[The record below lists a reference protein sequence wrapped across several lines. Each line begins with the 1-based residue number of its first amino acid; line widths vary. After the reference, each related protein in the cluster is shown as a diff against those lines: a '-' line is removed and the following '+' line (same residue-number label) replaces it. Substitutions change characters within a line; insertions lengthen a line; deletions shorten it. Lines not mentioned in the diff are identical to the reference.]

1 MHFINLIILFQLIN
15 MLKAETDQ
23 LTNLIKESIRLK
35 STSTSQSSIEIVDNN
50 CQMQINTE
58 LLSSVSLRK
67 RETSSVFAGNG
78 FQYGIGCNIFDP
90 KLTSGDKY
98 YVIDLIVY
106 GPNTRVAKAWREQF
120 TTSQIVQTNRHLT
133 INKQLSFHWLG
144 MNTIVCSVSKY
155 NNLINKFTRI
165 CQKNNKIN
173 VIENKK
179 AIILDENKSIQSVL
193 HKYIWSSILP
203 NITTTTLT
211 STTPTP
217 SSIIRSTEF
226 QLKDKDLKNFNINLI
241 NMLNT
246 VNNNNQSENNI
257 TTKVEVMKHTSNK
270 IIMQK
275 KRSAQPIIVLF
286 VFLIVFSIA
295 IATLVYSTYRRKSV
309 KNYHSVN
316 IHPNDNSITIKIN
329 NDSKSSQVSESDIQN
344 SESGIQGSL
353 LLDNNNKKSLQ
364 EEEEEEEDINAFHLS
379 SSEEISSIDS

>member
-15 MLKAETDQ
+15 MFKGETDQ
-23 LTNLIKESIRLK
+23 LTNLIKESMRLK
-35 STSTSQSSIEIVDNN
+35 STSTSQSSIEIDNNNDNN

-67 RETSSVFAGNG
+67 RETSNVFAGNG

-226 QLKDKDLKNFNINLI
+226 HLKDKDLKNFNFNLI

-275 KRSAQPIIVLF
+275 KRSAQPIIVLL

-329 NDSKSSQVSESDIQN
+329 NDSKSSQVSESDIQ
-344 SESGIQGSL
+344 GSL

-364 EEEEEEEDINAFHLS
+364 EEEEEEEDMNAFHLS